1 MDQNSTVVGLDVHKN
16 HITAAVLPPNTARPR
31 EVRTIENNRQAIVR
45 LVKEMPR
52 QQRTTFVYEAGPCG
66 YEVHRQVTALGVRA
80 VVIAPALTPVRP
92 GDRVKTNRR
101 DAEKLAR
108 LYRAG
113 ELTEIRV
120 PTRLEEAARD
130 LVRAREDALTDRL
143 RARHRLN
150 KFLLRHGR
158 VYRDTKAW
166 TIAHRQWLRLQR
178 FDLALA
184 QHTFDAYLR
193 AVVEAEDR
201 LASLEQQVLELADNA
216 AYRTA
221 VQYLRCLKGIDTVSA
236 LTVLVE
242 TQDFRRFPNA
252 PAYMNFTGLVCSEA
266 SSGDKIR
273 RGPITKAGNAH
284 LRRVLVEA
292 AWCYRR
298 PNTTGP
304 TISARRRGCPSPVIQ
319 IARRA
324 QDRLHRKFWR
334 LTSRNKLGQ
343 IAVVAVAR
351 ELAGFVWAIAQEF
364 PSTMS
369 A

>member
-16 HITAAVLPPNTARPR
+16 HITVAVLPPNSARPR
-31 EVRTIENNRQAIVR
+31 EVRTIEHDSQAIAG
-45 LVKEMPR
+45 LVKQTAR
-52 QQRTTFVYEAGPCG
+52 HQRTTFVYEAGPCG
-66 YEVHRQVTALGVRA
+66 YGVHRQVTALGGHA

-150 KFLLRHGR
+150 KFLLRQGR

-178 FDLALA
+178 FDLPLL

-193 AVVEAEDR
+193 AVEEAEDR
-201 LASLEQQVLELADNA
+201 LASLEQQILDLADMA

-221 VQYLRCLKGIDTVSA
+221 VQYLRCLQGHRHAERADCAGRDAGLPTVPRCPGVHELHGTGMFRSQQRGQNPPWPHHENRQCPPTSSPGGSGVVLPSA
-236 LTVLVE
+236 KYHGTDDQR
-242 TQDFRRFPNA
+242 T
-252 PAYMNFTGLVCSEA
+252 
-266 SSGDKIR
+266 
-273 RGPITKAGNAH
+273 
-284 LRRVLVEA
+284 
-292 AWCYRR
+292 
-298 PNTTGP
+298 
-304 TISARRRGCPSPVIQ
+304 
-319 IARRA
+319 
-324 QDRLHRKFWR
+324 
-334 LTSRNKLGQ
+334 TSRLPVASPPDRTASPGPSSSQ
-343 IAVVAVAR
+343 I
-351 ELAGFVWAIAQEF
+351 LAPDQ
-364 PSTMS
+364 PQ
-369 A
+369 

>member
-1 MDQNSTVVGLDVHKN
+1 MDENSTIVGLDVHKN
-16 HITAAVLPPNTARPR
+16 SITAAVLPPNAARPR
-31 EVRTIENNRQAIVR
+31 EVLTIENERKAVAGF
-45 LVKEMPR
+45 VKRVTEHQPA
-52 QQRTTFVYEAGPCG
+52 TFVYEAGPCG
-66 YEVHRQVTALGVRA
+66 YEVSRQIAALGGRFA
-80 VVIAPALTPVRP
+80 VIAPALTPVRP
-92 GDRVKTNRR
+92 GDRVKTDRR

-150 KFLLRHGR
+150 KFLLRQGR
-158 VYRDTKAW
+158 IYRDTRAW
-166 TIAHRQWLRLQR
+166 GMAHRTWLRAQQFELPLFQR
-178 FDLALA
+178 
-184 QHTFDAYLR
+184 TFDAYLR
-193 AVVEAEDR
+193 AVEEAEDR
-201 LASLEQQVLELADNA
+201 LASLEAHVLELAHTA
-216 AYRTA
+216 PYQTA
-221 VQYLRCLKGIDTVSA
+221 VNDLRCLKGIDTLSA

-252 PAYMNFTGLVCSEA
+252 PAYMSFTGLVCSEA
-266 SSGDKIR
+266 STGDKIR

-298 PNTTGP
+298 RNTTGP
-304 TISARRRGCPSPVIQ
+304 TISARRQGCPPRIVQ

-324 QDRLHRKFWR
+324 QERLHRKFWR
-334 LTSRNKLGQ
+334 LSSRNKLGQ
-343 IAVVAVAR
+343 VAVVAVAR
-351 ELAGFVWAIAQEF
+351 ELAGFIWAIAQEF
-364 PSTMS
+364 PTTSL